1 MNLVDSARKTV
12 TTSVT
17 NPKPFYFAAG
27 VGDAAVAALKDAPTL
42 LTEAGTKAGEVATS
56 VAGKVAGVAETV
68 QSKIALGQL
77 PGDAKALR
85 DKIAEPDL
93 RAAREKAQTLLLM
106 QVGRALEVAGKAVET
121 YDGYSERGKAVVE
134 RVLAG
139 RATDV
144 EVVAVQETRG
154 AEEVRVEAVV
164 VIEDEEPKTAAPK
177 TDAAPKADAPKA
189 AAAKTETAKAET
201 AKPEAPKAA
210 AAQPQAK
217 AKPATGTAKK
227 TATRRTANG
236 SATKKTG
243 DA

>member
-12 TTSVT
+12 TTTVT

-27 VGDAAVAALKDAPTL
+27 VGDAAVSALKDAPSL
-42 LTEAGTKAGEVATS
+42 LTDAGGKAGEVATS

-77 PGDAKALR
+77 QDDAKALR
-85 DKIAEPDL
+85 DRIAEPDL

-139 RATDV
+139 RVTEV

-154 AEEVRVEAVV
+154 AEPVRVESVV
-164 VIEDEEPKTAAPK
+164 VIEDEESKAEAAAKPAETAKPTEATTPAK
-177 TDAAPKADAPKA
+177 PAAAPKA
-189 AAAKTETAKAET
+189 AAEQ
-201 AKPEAPKAA
+201 PKS
-210 AAQPQAK
+210 K
-217 AKPATGTAKK
+217 STGTSAKK
-227 TATRRTANG
+227 ATPRRGANG
-236 SATKKTG
+236 TAAKKA
-243 DA
+243 DQA

>member
-27 VGDAAVAALKDAPTL
+27 VGDAAVAALKDAPAL

-56 VAGKVAGVAETV
+56 VAGKVAGVAESV
-68 QSKIALGQL
+68 QSKIALGQFQD
-77 PGDAKALR
+77 DAKALR
-85 DKIAEPDL
+85 EKISEPDL

-106 QVGRALEVAGKAVET
+106 QVGRALEIAGKAVET
-121 YDGYSERGKAVVE
+121 YDGYSERGKTVVD

-139 RATDV
+139 RATEV

-154 AEEVRVEAVV
+154 AEAVRVESVV
-164 VIEDEEPKTAAPK
+164 VIEDEEPKTAAAPAGK
-177 TDAAPKADAPKA
+177 PAASAKSEAAAPKA
-189 AAAKTETAKAET
+189 AAE
-201 AKPEAPKAA
+201 
-210 AAQPQAK
+210 QPQAK
-217 AKPATGTAKK
+217 AKATGGSSSGTAKK
-227 TATRRTANG
+227 ATPRRTANG
-236 SATKKTG
+236 SAAKKTG

>member
-12 TTSVT
+12 TTTVT

-27 VGDAAVAALKDAPTL
+27 VGDAAVSALKDAPSL
-42 LTEAGTKAGEVATS
+42 LTEAGGKAGEVATS

-77 PGDAKALR
+77 QDDAKSLR
-85 DKIAEPDL
+85 DRIAEPDL

-139 RATDV
+139 RVTEV
-144 EVVAVQETRG
+144 EVVTVQETSA
-154 AEEVRVEAVV
+154 AEPVRVESVV
-164 VIEDEEPKTAAPK
+164 VIEDDEPKTEAAAKPASTTAAPK
-177 TDAAPKADAPKA
+177 TETAAPKA
-189 AAAKTETAKAET
+189 AAEQPK
-201 AKPEAPKAA
+201 PKAA
-210 AAQPQAK
+210 G
-217 AKPATGTAKK
+217 TTAKK
-227 TATRRTANG
+227 ATPRRSANG
-236 SATKKTG
+236 SAAKKA
-243 DA
+243 DQA

>member
-12 TTSVT
+12 ATTVT
-17 NPKPFYFAAG
+17 NPKPLYFAAG
-27 VGDAAVAALKDAPTL
+27 VGDAAVSAFKDAPAL
-42 LTEAGTKAGEVATS
+42 LTEASSKAGEVATS
-56 VAGKVAGVAETV
+56 VAGRVAGVAETV

-77 PGDAKALR
+77 QDDAKNLR
-85 DKIAEPDL
+85 DRIAEPDL

-139 RATDV
+139 RVTEV

-154 AEEVRVEAVV
+154 AESVRVESVV
-164 VIEDEEPKTAAPK
+164 VTEEDAPK
-177 TDAAPKADAPKA
+177 TTAKSAGAAEPAAANTTTAAKPAAAPKA
-189 AAAKTETAKAET
+189 AAEQPKPKTT
-201 AKPEAPKAA
+201 
-210 AAQPQAK
+210 
-217 AKPATGTAKK
+217 TAKK
-227 TATRRTANG
+227 ATPRRSANG
-236 SATKKTG
+236 TAAKKTG